1 MTVSLRVYNRMIQ
14 SPRELTHLLRQ
25 GKLIGLA
32 DETGFSVAAD
42 PQNDAAVAQ
51 LLQLQFELGTPYLPT
66 ILTQTTEQVGMYV
79 VRMPEI
85 AFDLVEFA
93 RKPLTVLYE
102 QGKNVAPVLL
112 EKSPEIAI
120 RRSLNADIQ
129 RFLGGYG
136 KGLLTLPFET
146 NTLPAQAQAAIE
158 GGMGQVVSTIQKP
171 QIMRLG
177 FNGEVEF
184 IRR

>member
-1 MTVSLRVYNRMIQ
+1 MIQ
-14 SPRELTHLLRQ
+14 TPRELNHLLRQ

-32 DETGFSVAAD
+32 DETGFSVAVD
-42 PQNDAAVAQ
+42 PQNDEAVAQ
-51 LLQLQFELGTPYLPT
+51 LLQLHFDLGSPFLPT
-66 ILTQTTEQVGMYV
+66 VLTQDTEQVGLYV

-93 RKPLTVLYE
+93 QKPLTVLYE
-102 QGKNVAPVLL
+102 QGKNVSPALL
-112 EKSPEIAI
+112 EKSPEIAV
-120 RRSLNADIQ
+120 RRSLNSEIQ
-129 RFLGGYG
+129 RFIGGYG

-146 NTLPAQAQAAIE
+146 QTLPTKAQAAIE
-158 GGMGQVVSTIQKP
+158 GGIGQVVSTIQKP